1 MKGILVSLAIGLARA
16 QDAMTFPSLNSICG
30 GQFADANAT
39 GLFTFD
45 PQVETGDA
53 NSTNGIAANVT
64 WAYTVLENAT
74 SEQSAIW
81 FSTGGANYANDYDLF
96 YDVCAIAVLNTTA
109 STNFNA
115 QHDNGTCY
123 TAFSSECVDALNALA
138 ASTAD
143 SLVSEPMYRGGGPMS
158 NLTGTDAFDRVCDGI
173 ADALQTN
180 LPKQCEHYFSRSPY
194 TVPLALTRN
203 DTGIY
208 NNSCTVNETF
218 WGVYSFAND
227 RGSNAIYYDQF
238 AQALYPML
246 TVFLPVAST
255 VRQSNFESVSHMTCI
270 HVDHFSQGSRVSLV
284 PQPRAPQRLT
294 KGAIAGIAIGS
305 VVGLA
310 TMCALCYWLWRLR
323 GMARNFDVG
332 DCETVDHRPGLA
344 KISINVAELSGHSAK
359 YELSP
364 DSVKSELPINEKR
377 FELYEGPNQ
386 LSPGLIQE
394 MEANDKV
401 TRERL
406 YQSAVAKSQDMLE

>member
-1 MKGILVSLAIGLARA
+1 MAGILVFLAIGLARA
-16 QDAMTFPSLNSICG
+16 QDESTFPAMNSICG

-39 GLFTFD
+39 GVYSLD

-53 NSTNGIAANVT
+53 NSTSGLAANVT

-81 FSTGGANYANDYDLF
+81 FSTGGANYADDYDLF
-96 YDVCAIAVLNTTA
+96 YDVCAVAVLNTTT

-123 TAFSSECVDALNALA
+123 ATFDAKCIDALNALA
-138 ASTAD
+138 SSTAD

-180 LPKQCEHYFSRSPY
+180 LPKQCERYFTREPY

-227 RGSNAIYYDQF
+227 RGSNATYYDQF

-255 VRQSNFESVSHMTCI
+255 VRRSNFESVSHMTCI
-270 HVDHFSQGSRVSLV
+270 HVDHFSPGSRVSLV
-284 PQPRAPQRLT
+284 SQPRASPRLT

-305 VVGLA
+305 VVGLT
-310 TMCALCYWLWRLR
+310 TMCALCYWLWRR
-323 GMARNFDVG
+323 HERARSIDAG

-344 KISINVAELSGHSAK
+344 KISINVAELSGVSAK

-377 FELYEGPNQ
+377 FELYEGPDQ
-386 LSPGLIQE
+386 LSPGSMQE

-406 YQSAVAKSQDMLE
+406 YQNAVAKSQDMLE

>member
-1 MKGILVSLAIGLARA
+1 MAGILVFLAIGLARA
-16 QDAMTFPSLNSICG
+16 QDESTFPAMNSICG

-39 GLFTFD
+39 GVYSLD

-53 NSTNGIAANVT
+53 NSTSGLAANVT

-81 FSTGGANYANDYDLF
+81 FSTGGANYADDYDLF

-115 QHDNGTCY
+115 QRDNGTCY
-123 TAFSSECVDALNALA
+123 AAFSPECIEALNALA
-138 ASTAD
+138 SSTAD

-173 ADALQTN
+173 ADALQTS
-180 LPKQCEHYFSRSPY
+180 LPKQCERYFTREPY
-194 TVPLALTRN
+194 AVPLALTRN

-227 RGSNAIYYDQF
+227 RGSNATYYDQF

-255 VRQSNFESVSHMTCI
+255 VRRSNFESVSHMTCI
-270 HVDHFSQGSRVSLV
+270 RADHFTQGSRVSLV
-284 PQPRAPQRLT
+284 PQPRASSRLT

-310 TMCALCYWLWRLR
+310 TVCALCYWLWRLR
-323 GMARNFDVG
+323 ERARNIDVG

-364 DSVKSELPINEKR
+364 DSGKSELPINEKR
-377 FELYEGPNQ
+377 FELYEGPDQ
-386 LSPGLIQE
+386 LSPGSMQE

-406 YQSAVAKSQDMLE
+406 YQNAVAKSQDMLE